1 MSDVLEIIRKL
12 KDRLWSEYGN
22 VLEKARSQ
30 DEVHMTYYVSD
41 LLERRGHSWF
51 KHDGIEGACYTEKAM
66 QDAFTAGLRIGKRE
80 AEEIAN
86 RIVEDRMDDA
96 VRALQGLPL

>member
-12 KDRLWSEYGN
+12 KDRLWEEYGD
-22 VLEKARSQ
+22 VLERERSQ

-80 AEEIAN
+80 AEEIAE
-86 RIVEDRMDDA
+86 RAIEERMNDDICM
-96 VRALQGLPL
+96 LQGIPR